1 MVFWHFYKISKSEE
15 KMKKAALIVFAILM
29 VLCLAAC
36 GHEHVPGPAA
46 SCTEHQICI
55 ECEEILVPATGHRQ
69 GPSATCLEPQS
80 CENCGKELS
89 PKLDH
94 APGKAATC
102 TEGQFC
108 VMCGTEVSPKLGHT
122 INEKNAC
129 ATCGIQ
135 IVPENQKYIKAGRN
149 GALSDNLD
157 NIIPETESGHYTNDI
172 DAYYAGAV
180 LVCGDYGLEYFL
192 PSANGNS
199 GWATTINKFAE
210 KYPELN
216 VTALLV
222 PKSCTFNSPA
232 GYTDPY
238 ERTEAHISATYGM
251 LNEGIKA
258 ADCLGIMSEH
268 SEEYMFYRTD
278 HHWTSLGAYYASVA
292 YCEANGIEAYALDTY
307 ETVVKTDFLGT
318 LYNYAGGPS
327 NLKRN
332 LDYTVGRYPHIG
344 YSMIAG
350 NSGNWYNT
358 VAINYNYK
366 TYAGMFINGDNPLT
380 LITTENKNGK
390 TLMIFK
396 ESYGNAFVPYMIDY
410 YEQVLVVD
418 IRENTKGTG
427 ALIEE
432 YGVTDVLFINNCQ
445 AALTF
450 ESQLRA
456 KALS

>member
-1 MVFWHFYKISKSEE
+1 
-15 KMKKAALIVFAILM
+15 MKKAALIVFAILM

-327 NLKRN
+327 SLKKN

>member
-1 MVFWHFYKISKSEE
+1 
-15 KMKKAALIVFAILM
+15 MKKAALIVFAILM

-199 GWATTINKFAE
+199 GWATTINKFAD

-327 NLKRN
+327 SLKKN

>member
-1 MVFWHFYKISKSEE
+1 
-15 KMKKAALIVFAILM
+15 MKKTALIVLAILM
-29 VLCLAAC
+29 VLGLSAC

-46 SCTEHQICI
+46 TCTTHQICT
-55 ECEEILVPATGHRQ
+55 ECEEILVEATGHRP
-69 GPSATCLEPQS
+69 GPSATCLEPQV
-80 CENCGKELS
+80 CERCGKELS

-94 APGKAATC
+94 VSKKAATC
-102 TEGQFC
+102 TEGEIC
-108 VMCGTEVSPKLGHT
+108 IGCGTEITPKLGHS

-129 ATCGIQ
+129 STCGLQ
-135 IVPENQKYIKAGRN
+135 IVPENQKYIKPGRN

-157 NIIPETESGHYTNDI
+157 NIVPETESGHYNNNI

-192 PSANGNS
+192 PSASGNS
-199 GWATTINKFAE
+199 GWAKTINQFAE

-222 PKSCTFNSPA
+222 PKSCTFNSPE

-238 ERTEAHISATYGM
+238 ERTEAHISATYDM

-292 YCEANGIEAYALDTY
+292 YCNANDIVPYELDSY
-307 ETVVKTDFLGT
+307 ESVVKTDFLGT

-327 NLKRN
+327 AFKEN

-358 VAINYNYK
+358 AAINYNYK
-366 TYAGMFINGDNPLT
+366 TYAGMFISGDNPLT

-418 IRENTKGTG
+418 IRESTKGTG
-427 ALIEE
+427 ELIEE

-445 AALTF
+445 AAVTF
-450 ESQLRA
+450 ESELRS

>member
-327 NLKRN
+327 SLKKN